1 MKVSHIYIKDNH
13 QFKDFELDLTYPA
26 GHPKAGKPLDKVC
39 IIGQSGT
46 GKTSLL
52 RAIQY
57 FTTLHIHDLTS
68 TNDPNY
74 TKRTFGVA
82 PSNSASYIHSSFT
95 FDFGGTQETL
105 SIKSA
110 NHLFSRLLEYN
121 DPSIVYYNN
130 LKIKNIFIPAELNHR
145 YQELKNHN
153 SESLNVDIKID
164 FIDLS
169 IIPLSTFWDL
179 LNKEIKIYQ
188 ETEIQKRL
196 EISQIVQNSLTN
208 AEDISVAV
216 KKLEDWLHTT
226 PSPLKNL
233 ANNCLDTILNTFN
246 LRIKQDFVFK
256 EKGDIGF
263 IKIENLQGEEVP
275 DIFLSTGTKQFIL
288 TALPLY
294 ALKPTKTI
302 ILFDEPERSLYP
314 DIQTKIIDFYTSL
327 STDCQFFFATHSP
340 LIASCFEPWE
350 IVELKFKPD
359 GSVYREL
366 YYDSQKENHVDNYT
380 IDPRYLRWDSIL
392 TRIFDLDNDSNEA
405 RTRKLMELATLRSKL
420 HKANGKLSIEE
431 KQKLQAQFEKLANLL
446 DWEYDAEN

>member
-52 RAIQY
+52 NKLAKPAEKIY
-57 FTTLHIHDLTS
+57 YSEPTTKSDQINNNQITTPLDF
-68 TNDPNY
+68 NN
-74 TKRTFGVA
+74 K
-82 PSNSASYIHSSFT
+82 NSSFIKYVNSDSDIRFT
-95 FDFGGTQETL
+95 LFDNGYLVYKNGIESSQSRYSLPIMIDAHTGEKDLGENLQYWKDI
-105 SIKSA
+105 IK
-110 NHLFSRLLEYN
+110 
-121 DPSIVYYNN
+121 DIIV
-130 LKIKNIFIPAELNHR
+130 FRE
-145 YQELKNHN
+145 Q
-153 SESLNVDIKID
+153 
-164 FIDLS
+164 
-169 IIPLSTFWDL
+169 
-179 LNKEIKIYQ
+179 
-188 ETEIQKRL
+188 EIQKKL
-196 EISQIVQNSLTN
+196 EIAELVTTNQELLQAELDKFNEWQKSRPNPLKDLADNYLDKLLSQFHLRVRQSLDFKKT
-208 AEDISVAV
+208 EDI
-216 KKLEDWLHTT
+216 KT
-226 PSPLKNL
+226 
-233 ANNCLDTILNTFN
+233 
-246 LRIKQDFVFK
+246 
-256 EKGDIGF
+256 
-263 IKIENLQGEEVP
+263 IKIETIEGKEVP
-275 DIFLSTGTKQFIL
+275 NNLLSTGTKQIIL
-288 TALPLY
+288 TTLPLY
-294 ALKPTKTI
+294 ASKPTKTI

-350 IVELKFKPD
+350 IIELKFKPD

-420 HKANGKLSIEE
+420 HKANGKLSVEE